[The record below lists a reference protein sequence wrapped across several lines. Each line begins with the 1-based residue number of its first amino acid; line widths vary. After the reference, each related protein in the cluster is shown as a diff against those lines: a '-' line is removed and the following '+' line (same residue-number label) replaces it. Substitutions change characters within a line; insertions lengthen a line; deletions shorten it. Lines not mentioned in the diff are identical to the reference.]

1 MADTVMHM
9 ISTSR
14 PRRAWRG
21 IAARLMLAVGLS
33 TFAPQAGGQTLTV
46 GPLLKNTHSHNDY
59 EQERPLAEALEQG
72 FRSVEADIHWVDNR
86 LLVAHD
92 LVDAQPEK
100 TLDRMYLEP
109 LWRIFQAKGKIHQ
122 GETDLILLIDFK
134 SNAETTY
141 AALQSDLSRYEAMLT
156 RLREGKVIQGAV
168 TVVIS
173 GNRPRALMERQA
185 NRLCFLDG
193 RPEDLGRS
201 IPNSLIPLVSSNWKS
216 HFKWD
221 GSGAMP
227 ENERD
232 LLADIVQMAGKE
244 GKLLRFWATPDV
256 EAAWGELGRA
266 GVGLI
271 NTDHLAEMR
280 KFLSENR

>member
-1 MADTVMHM
+1 MVA
-9 ISTSR
+9 ISQLAW
-14 PRRAWRG
+14 AWRRG
-21 IAARLMLAVGLS
+21 VASLLLTLGLS
-33 TFAPQAGGQTLTV
+33 TFTFQAGGQILTV

-59 EQERPLAEALEQG
+59 EQKRPLAEALEQG
-72 FRSVEADIHWVDNR
+72 FRSVEADIHLVNNR

-92 LVDAQPEK
+92 LEDAKPER

-109 LWRIFQAKGKIHQ
+109 LWRIFQAKGRIHP

-141 AALQSDLSRYEAMLT
+141 AALQSDLSRYEPMLT
-156 RLREGKVIQGAV
+156 RVREGKMIQGAV

-173 GNRPRALMERQA
+173 GNRPRAVMERQGT
-185 NRLCFLDG
+185 RLCFMDG
-193 RPEDLGRS
+193 RPEDLGKS

-221 GSGAMP
+221 GAGEMP
-227 ENERD
+227 ETERD

-256 EAAWGELGRA
+256 EAAWGQLGRA

-271 NTDHLAEMR
+271 NTDRLPEMR
-280 KFLSENR
+280 KFLSQNR

>member
-1 MADTVMHM
+1 
-9 ISTSR
+9 
-14 PRRAWRG
+14 
-21 IAARLMLAVGLS
+21 MLAAGLS
-33 TFAPQAGGQTLTV
+33 TFALQAGGQTLTV

-59 EQERPLAEALEQG
+59 EQKRPLAEALEQG
-72 FRSVEADIHWVDNR
+72 FRSVEADIHLVDNW

-100 TLDRMYLEP
+100 TLDRLYLEP

-193 RPEDLGRS
+193 RPEDLGKS

-227 ENERD
+227 ETERD

-256 EAAWGELGRA
+256 ESAWGELGRA

>member
-1 MADTVMHM
+1 MVDTLMHM

-14 PRRAWRG
+14 PSGAWRG
-21 IAARLMLAVGLS
+21 IAARLMLAAGLS
-33 TFAPQAGGQTLTV
+33 TFALQAGGQTLTV

-59 EQERPLAEALEQG
+59 EQKRPLAEALEQG
-72 FRSVEADIHWVDNR
+72 FRSVEADIHLVDNR

-100 TLDRMYLEP
+100 TLDRLYFEP
-109 LWRIFQAKGKIHQ
+109 LWRIFQAKGRIHP

-193 RPEDLGRS
+193 RPEDLGKS
-201 IPNSLIPLVSSNWKS
+201 TPNSLIPLVSSNWKS

-227 ENERD
+227 ETERD

-271 NTDHLAEMR
+271 NTDHLAKMR